1 MKSKLLILS
10 ILAFSL
16 FFSQTILAQF
26 VKGNGNVT
34 KSNRQISGI
43 KYVKVEDGIDLYL
56 YMNGNEKLG
65 IEADENLH
73 DLIRTEKDGDKLH
86 IYLSKSVRKAKSL
99 KVHLSVLDLKGVKAS
114 GGSDVDSRDL
124 IKVDNLN
131 LVCSGGSDIKMQVE
145 ANELKCKTSGGS
157 DSYLSGKVKIFRAEA
172 SGGSDVQA
180 FKLESEECYV
190 EVSGGSDAN
199 VYATKKLHVRASGGS
214 DVSYKGNPQPINA
227 NMSGG
232 SDLHHQ

>member
-1 MKSKLLILS
+1 MKSKFVILS
-10 ILAFSL
+10 IIAFSL
-16 FFSQTILAQF
+16 LFSQTILAQF

-34 KSNRQISGI
+34 KSNREISGI
-43 KYVKVEDGIDLYL
+43 KYVQVEDGIDLYL

-73 DLIRTEKDGDKLH
+73 DLIKTEKDGDKLH

-99 KVHLSVLDLKGVKAS
+99 KVHLSVLDLKGVRAS

-124 IKVDNLN
+124 IKVNDLS
-131 LVCSGGSDIKMQVE
+131 LVCSGGSDINMEVE
-145 ANELKCKTSGGS
+145 ANELKSKASGGS
-157 DSYLSGKVKIFRAEA
+157 DCDLSGKVKIFRAEA
-172 SGGSDVQA
+172 SGGSDIEA

-190 EVSGGSDAN
+190 EVSGGSDTN
-199 VYATKKLHVRASGGS
+199 VYATSKLFVKASGGS
-214 DVSYKGNPQPINA
+214 DVSYKGNPHPVNA

-232 SDLHHQ
+232 SDLHHE